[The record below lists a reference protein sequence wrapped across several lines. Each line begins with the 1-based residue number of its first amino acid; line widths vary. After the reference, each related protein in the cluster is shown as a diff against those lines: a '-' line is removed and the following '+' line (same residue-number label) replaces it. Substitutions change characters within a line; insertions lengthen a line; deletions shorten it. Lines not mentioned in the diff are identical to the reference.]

1 MAESD
6 GQERSEQASEKRLA
20 DARKKGQVARS
31 REFATV
37 IVLVTGSVALLWFGQ
52 KLAVALANM
61 MHRLFS
67 FTRDEVFD
75 ADALL
80 TIACKALLSIIPSF
94 SLILLL
100 LFVASILGAS
110 LIGGFNVSAEAM
122 MPKFNKLNPM
132 SGFKRMFGMQSWVE
146 LGKSILKIL
155 LLGITTWRLLL
166 NTRDDLAQL
175 SMEAFP
181 QNMIHAVDTL
191 LWFVLLLSCTLILVA
206 AIDVPYQLWNHGK
219 KLMMTKQELKEE
231 YKNSEGN
238 PQIKGRIR
246 QLQREI
252 ANRRMMG
259 EVPTADVIVTN
270 PEHFSVALRYQRDK
284 DKAPVVVA
292 KGVDMM
298 AMKIRE
304 IANAHD
310 IPIVAAP
317 PLARALY
324 HSAELEQ
331 PIPDGLFMAVAQ
343 VLAYV
348 FQLRQY
354 QAGRTFRRPVP
365 LPETLPIPDDLQR

>member
-1 MAESD
+1 
-6 GQERSEQASEKRLA
+6 
-20 DARKKGQVARS
+20 
-31 REFATV
+31 
-37 IVLVTGSVALLWFGQ
+37 
-52 KLAVALANM
+52 
-61 MHRLFS
+61 
-67 FTRDEVFD
+67 
-75 ADALL
+75 
-80 TIACKALLSIIPSF
+80 
-94 SLILLL
+94 
-100 LFVASILGAS
+100 
-110 LIGGFNVSAEAM
+110 
-122 MPKFNKLNPM
+122 
-132 SGFKRMFGMQSWVE
+132 
-146 LGKSILKIL
+146 
-155 LLGITTWRLLL
+155 
-166 NTRDDLAQL
+166 
-175 SMEAFP
+175 
-181 QNMIHAVDTL
+181 
-191 LWFVLLLSCTLILVA
+191 
-206 AIDVPYQLWNHGK
+206 
-219 KLMMTKQELKEE
+219 
-231 YKNSEGN
+231 
-238 PQIKGRIR
+238 
-246 QLQREI
+246 
-252 ANRRMMG
+252 
-259 EVPTADVIVTN
+259 VIVTN